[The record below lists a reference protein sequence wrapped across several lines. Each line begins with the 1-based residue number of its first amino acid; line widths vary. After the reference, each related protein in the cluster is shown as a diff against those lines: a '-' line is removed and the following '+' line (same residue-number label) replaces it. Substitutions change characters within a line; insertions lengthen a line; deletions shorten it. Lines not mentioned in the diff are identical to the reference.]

1 VSAREVFYTTV
12 GSLRAPWRLLL
23 FVAAYVAALLIVQ
36 SVLALLITVVF
47 SASSP
52 GTTASYF
59 IQAVAALLATWFCL
73 VAVEKKPWS
82 DVGLHPKAL
91 EPRRLL
97 LGLLVGGG
105 AIAIAIGVLVTA
117 GWLDKEPGT
126 ATDWGAALLR
136 MALILLPAAFGEE
149 LITRG
154 YVLTALKDGLSW
166 RWAVIVTS
174 VAFGLLHLTNPGA
187 NAQSVIVVAVAG
199 VFLAVVRIVTDSL
212 YAAWVAHFAW
222 NWVMAAIFHV
232 PVSGYAFGYPAYR
245 YVDAGPDWATGGG
258 WGPEIGVPAILMM
271 LAGTGLLIR
280 MSSRARARDLH
291 LENRDG

>member
-1 VSAREVFYTTV
+1 LNGREVFYTTA
-12 GSLRAPWRLLL
+12 GTLRAPWRLLL

-36 SVLALLITVVF
+36 SLLALLITALF

-59 IQAVAALLATWFCL
+59 IQGAAALLATWFCL

-82 DVGLHPKAL
+82 DVGLHAKAL
-91 EPRRLL
+91 QPRRLL

-105 AIAIAIGVLVTA
+105 AIAIAIGLLVVV
-117 GWLDKEPGT
+117 GWLDRAPGT
-126 ATDWGAALLR
+126 ENDWGAALLR

-154 YVLTALKDGLSW
+154 YVLTALKDSMGW
-166 RWAVIVTS
+166 RWAVILTS
-174 VAFGLLHLTNPGA
+174 VAFGLLHLMNPGA
-187 NAQSVIVVAVAG
+187 NAQSVIVVALAG
-199 VFLAVVRIVTDSL
+199 VFLAAVRIVTDSL

-245 YVDAGPDWATGGG
+245 YVDGGPDWATGGG
-258 WGPEIGVPAILMM
+258 WGPEIGVPACVMM
-271 LAGTGLLIR
+271 VVGTAVLLR
-280 MSSRARARDLH
+280 MSFRARARDLH